1 MPLSL
6 LRQMRQINRDQWIES
21 DSLEAVQLQRLRR
34 QVKRAWEKSPFYRE
48 RLSSIGFE
56 PGDLKSLDDLRRL
69 PVLTK
74 SELQSAGTDV
84 FCSDIDVD
92 DCIWMKTSG
101 SSGSPLSLPFTKQ
114 DKSHRVLK
122 ELRALMA
129 HGYKFTDRMIIFVEP
144 RCLVEKKNVL
154 QKLGLLRRDYISI
167 FADLSDQIAKI
178 KALRP
183 QVIYGYTSSLRII
196 AESLVRS
203 HFPLP
208 VPKVLMTA
216 AELLDPAARK
226 LLKDGFGSEPADF
239 YGSMEFGWIGWQ
251 CPERRGYHI
260 NSDCLIVECLK
271 DGQPAMDGEEG
282 ELVITNL
289 YSDAA
294 PLIRYSSGDTGIL
307 SSEKCRCGRSLPI
320 LSSLTGRLA
329 DCISLP
335 DGRKLSPYTVTCAI
349 EDIPGVGQ
357 FQIVQKKD
365 WTVNISL
372 IPSSHNLNA
381 DDVRTAV
388 RNMLG
393 PDVDVIVEATSKLSL
408 EPNGKFRVVRSH
420 ISPLQSADLR
430 AISEQGYAR
439 Q

>member
-6 LRQMRQINRDQWIES
+6 LRQMRRINRDQWIEP
-21 DSLEAVQLQRLRR
+21 DNLEAVQLHRLKR
-34 QVKRAWEKSPFYRE
+34 QVKRAWDYSPFYRE
-48 RLSSIGFE
+48 RLSSAGFE
-56 PGDLKSLDDLRRL
+56 PGDLKSIDDLRRL

-74 SELQSAGTDV
+74 SELQAAGGDA
-84 FCSDIDVD
+84 FCSDIDLDSCV
-92 DCIWMKTSG
+92 WLKTSG
-101 SSGSPLSLPFTKQ
+101 SSGSPLSLPFTSR

-144 RCLVEKKNVL
+144 RCMVEKKNSL
-154 QKLGLLRRDYISI
+154 QKLGLLRRDYVSI
-167 FADLSDQIAKI
+167 FADQPDQLARIESI
-178 KALRP
+178 HP

-196 AESLVRS
+196 AESLAHNNS
-203 HFPLP
+203 SLP

-216 AELLDPAARK
+216 AELLDPATRK
-226 LLKDGFGSEPADF
+226 LLKDGFGTEPADF

-251 CPERRGYHI
+251 CQERHGYHI

-271 DGQPAMDGEEG
+271 DGQPAGGGEEG

-294 PLIRYSSGDTGIL
+294 PLIRYSSGDSGVL

-320 LSSLTGRLA
+320 LESLTGRLA

-335 DGRKLSPYTVTCAI
+335 GGRKVSPYTVTCAI

-357 FQIVQKKD
+357 FQVVQRKD

-372 IPSSHNLNA
+372 VPSSRNLNT

-388 RNMLG
+388 QKMLG
-393 PDVDVIVEATSKLSL
+393 HDVAVVVEATSRLPL
-408 EPNGKFRVVRSH
+408 DPNGKFRVVRSYVN
-420 ISPLQSADLR
+420 PLQPTAQRD
-430 AISEQGYAR
+430 ISEQGCI
-439 Q
+439 QQ